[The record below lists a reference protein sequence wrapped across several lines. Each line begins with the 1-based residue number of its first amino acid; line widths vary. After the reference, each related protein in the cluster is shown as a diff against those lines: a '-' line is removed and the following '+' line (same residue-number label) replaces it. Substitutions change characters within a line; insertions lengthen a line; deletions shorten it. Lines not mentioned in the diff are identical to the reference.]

1 MRTVIIGGGVLGLT
15 LGYELA
21 RQGAEVEIVDA
32 RESGLGASAVN
43 AGWVV
48 PSEAAPVPG
57 PGLIL
62 KSMKWMVRK
71 DSPLY
76 IKPSVQPDHVRFML
90 GMWRRCNERDSRA
103 GFQAHLA
110 LA

>member
-1 MRTVIIGGGVLGLT
+1 MHGTGVASTQRHCQTITTNQGVHMRTVIIGGGVLGLT

-48 PSEAAPVPG
+48 PSG
-57 PGLIL
+57 
-62 KSMKWMVRK
+62 
-71 DSPLY
+71 
-76 IKPSVQPDHVRFML
+76 Q
-90 GMWRRCNERDSRA
+90 
-103 GFQAHLA
+103 
-110 LA
+110 